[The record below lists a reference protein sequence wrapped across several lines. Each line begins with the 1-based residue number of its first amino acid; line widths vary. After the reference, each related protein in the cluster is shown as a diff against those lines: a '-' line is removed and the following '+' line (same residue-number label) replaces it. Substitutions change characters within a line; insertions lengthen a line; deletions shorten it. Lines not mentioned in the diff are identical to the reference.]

1 MATITAGS
9 SKTFTA
15 QVDNSSFVVIAP
27 GGSIGQVDDQ
37 NGNIQPIGPNG
48 TRRTFGPLNEL
59 QSITVSMQIGN
70 ASVELNGWS
79 GGIPITAETNSTGQT
94 ALDDASRAALQS
106 SKFQPAGYLPKY
118 LGHIADSTRLP
129 TTTSLAA
136 KQLICRSRYKLVGSG
151 ASFLQARFPNFAVVS
166 NNGGLETGVGDAATI
181 TGYLVIGGT
190 NSAGAITGGKAYQL
204 TWSGATSV
212 SVADK
217 DMTPLHDPIYV
228 SAPKNSYVWYQI
240 AYDSPTGIVFE
251 YGEANSEALDATNG
265 EIFRFAASGL
275 SLTQV
280 SSMSTWTGGTS
291 STNYRYGACAVVTQ
305 TSAPSVLY
313 VGTSIDMGF
322 RSSANN
328 GGNKGI
334 LSRSLAAT
342 CGFINVAQGGS
353 SMKQWETLANRSL
366 RMQLEQYCSHVI
378 TGHGINDLLESGAV
392 DATEMT
398 VRFAT
403 HLATFSKPVINC
415 TCTARTTGTWNAA
428 DGSDQTAYNV
438 STFDARRAASN
449 AAVRAGTTG
458 YYGFFDVAAA
468 TCLPGSTDKKWYA
481 DGTTAYMFG
490 PYATPDGLHPGTV
503 GETYAYNSGVID
515 TSLCVSR

>member
-1 MATITAGS
+1 MSSIADRATATVFIPAGRVLTVSGDAVVTVSGSNVKVIGSRDFGPYAIDS
-9 SKTFTA
+9 S
-15 QVDNSSFVVIAP
+15 VSIAAVSGVSYSLSP
-27 GGSIGQVDDQ
+27 AVDDHLQ
-37 NGNIQPIGPNG
+37 VGADG
-48 TRRTFGPLNEL
+48 T
-59 QSITVSMQIGN
+59 
-70 ASVELNGWS
+70 
-79 GGIPITAETNSTGQT
+79 
-94 ALDDASRAALQS
+94 LDEASREALQS

-129 TTTSLAA
+129 TTTSLSA

-181 TGYLVIGGT
+181 TGYLVVGGT
-190 NSAGAITGGKAYQL
+190 ASAGAITGGKAYQL

-217 DMTPLHDPIYV
+217 AMTPLHDPIYV
-228 SAPKNSYVWYQI
+228 SVPKNSYVWYQI

-251 YGEANSEALDATNG
+251 YGEANAEALDATNG

-353 SMKQWETLANRSL
+353 SMKHWETLANRSL

-378 TGHGINDLLESGAV
+378 TGHGINDLLESGSV
-392 DATEMT
+392 DATEMAT
-398 VRFAT
+398 RFST
-403 HLATFSKPVINC
+403 HLATFSKPRPIWCWKTPRPNSVPSWRPC
-415 TCTARTTGTWNAA
+415 R
-428 DGSDQTAYNV
+428 
-438 STFDARRAASN
+438 SN
-449 AAVRAGTTG
+449 TLRAGSLPKPSPMVLISPPKACALTQPMACIG
-458 YYGFFDVAAA
+458 LVAMSA
-468 TCLPGSTDKKWYA
+468 
-481 DGTTAYMFG
+481 
-490 PYATPDGLHPGTV
+490 
-503 GETYAYNSGVID
+503 
-515 TSLCVSR
+515 SLI